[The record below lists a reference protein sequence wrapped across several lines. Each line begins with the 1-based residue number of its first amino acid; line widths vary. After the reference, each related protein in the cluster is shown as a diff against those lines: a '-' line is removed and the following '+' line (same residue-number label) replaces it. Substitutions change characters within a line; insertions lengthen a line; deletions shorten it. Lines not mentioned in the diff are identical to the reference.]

1 METQYIEL
9 SEGQINN
16 LLIGE
21 SIVDLIRVKGEMV
34 RVHIMG
40 LPNEFYHEPITD
52 EKYDQMKDDNI

>member
-34 RVHIMG
+34 RVQIMG

>member
-9 SEGQINN
+9 SEGQIND
-16 LLIGE
+16 LLVGE
-21 SIVDLIRVKGEMV
+21 SIVDLIRVKGEIV

-40 LPNEFYHEPITD
+40 LRNEFYHEPIVD